1 MNEKKTR
8 RHFNLLDV
16 AIILLAL
23 LAVVG
28 VWQRRNLQDL
38 FTTEEV
44 LESYTVTFE
53 VKKIRS
59 TTLDQLQKGT
69 ELYLSEDDEQFS
81 LGVLSQQLSVAAA
94 TVYLQNQD
102 GETVK
107 AVYPQ
112 DNHEYLLD
120 ADGVLSCEGVT
131 HDGSFLLGGRVY
143 LAINQ
148 IVDVRTETADLQ
160 IRITGIEKAK

>member
-1 MNEKKTR
+1 MSERSAK
-8 RHFNLLDV
+8 RHFNLLDA

-23 LAVVG
+23 LAVIG
-28 VWQRRNLQDL
+28 VWQRSNLQKL
-38 FTTEEV
+38 FTVDEV
-44 LESYTVTFE
+44 LENYTVTFE
-53 VKKIRS
+53 IKKVRS
-59 TTLDQLQKGT
+59 TTIDQLQKGT
-69 ELYLSEDDEQFS
+69 ELYLMQEDDHLS

-94 TVYLQNQD
+94 TVYLQDRD
-102 GETVK
+102 GNTVK

-120 ADGVLSCEGVT
+120 ADGVLLCEGVE
-131 HDGSFLLGGRVY
+131 HDGAFLAGGKLY

-148 IVDVRTETADLQ
+148 TVRVQTETADFE